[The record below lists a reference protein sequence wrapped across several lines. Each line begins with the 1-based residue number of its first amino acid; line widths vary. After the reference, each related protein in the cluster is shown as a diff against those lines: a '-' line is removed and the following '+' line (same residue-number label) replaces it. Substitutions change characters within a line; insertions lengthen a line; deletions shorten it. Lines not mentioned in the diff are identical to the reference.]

1 MVLLRTISLFLV
13 AATALAVPHGKDHD
27 HHGKG
32 HGKGHGHHG
41 KDTNAWKK
49 NIKNVVVLVQENRS
63 FDSFAGGL
71 SYSKD
76 IDGLLHHKYCNPA
89 DVTNPKSEQVC
100 ANALAKAD
108 NAVGDDPNHSMTG
121 INVQLFGTTTPDEAA
136 IKAGTLKPSMEG
148 FISEQ
153 MYAYKTNNLTRVS
166 QAINYYTPEHIPV
179 FNTLAENFVLFD
191 RWFCDVSGPTNPNRA
206 YLTSGT
212 SHGHGR
218 NDDAFNYGGLPQKS
232 IFQQLSEKNI
242 TWINYSNSTTSP
254 KGYIAPGD
262 EGVKGFNPD
271 SLFYEWTVKN
281 DIAKDHV
288 KPFSQFLTDAKNGE
302 LPTFTYINP
311 ECCDFDSF
319 HPPSPATL
327 GEQFVKLVYEALRS
341 SPQWK
346 DTLFILTFDEHGGFG
361 DHVQPPSNVPAGDD
375 LTYTENKHVFDFTR
389 LGVRVPTLLL
399 SDWVPKGVVEHKGTN
414 NGKEYTHSSILGFLA
429 KLWDLDNLTP
439 RTAYAST
446 FEHLILDKPRTD
458 VPDVLPK
465 PVSFRVQLP

>member
-1 MVLLRTISLFLV
+1 MVLLRTISLFLI
-13 AATALAVPHGKDHD
+13 ATTALAAPQ
-27 HHGKG
+27 KG
-32 HGKGHGHHG
+32 EDIKHRAV
-41 KDTNAWKK
+41 DPNAWKK

-76 IDGLLHHKYCNPA
+76 IDGLLNREYCNPSN
-89 DVTNPKSEQVC
+89 VLFPNGEKVC

-108 NAVGDDPNHSMTG
+108 NAVGDDPNHSMMG
-121 INVQLFGTTTPDEAA
+121 VNMQLYGTKYPDEDA
-136 IKAGTLKPSMEG
+136 IKAGTLKPTMDG
-148 FISEQ
+148 FITEQ
-153 MYAYKTNNLTRVS
+153 KLTHLTTNSTRAS

-179 FNTLAENFVLFD
+179 FSALAENFVLFD
-191 RWFCDVSGPTNPNRA
+191 RWFSDVSGPTNPNRA

-212 SHGHGR
+212 SHGHGW
-218 NDDAFNYGGLPQKS
+218 NDLAFNYGGLPQKS

-242 TWINYSNSTTSP
+242 TWINYSNTTTSP
-254 KGYIAPGD
+254 KGYMEPADLFKGY
-262 EGVKGFNPD
+262 KGFNPD

-281 DIAKDHV
+281 NVAKDHV
-288 KPFSQFLTDAKNGE
+288 KPLSKFLEDAKNGE
-302 LPTFTYINP
+302 LPAFSYINP

-327 GEQFVKLVYEALRS
+327 GEKFVKLIYETLRT
-341 SPQWK
+341 SPQWNQ
-346 DTLFILTFDEHGGFG
+346 TLFILTFDEHGGFG
-361 DHVQPPSNVPAGDD
+361 DHVPPPANVPAGDD
-375 LTYTENKHVFDFTR
+375 KTYSEFFHKFDFTR

-399 SDWVPKGVVEHKGTN
+399 SDWVPKGVVEHKGAN
-414 NGKEYTHSSILGFLA
+414 NGGEYTHSSILGFLA

-458 VPDVLPK
+458 ALDVLPK
-465 PVSFRVQLP
+465 PVSFAIKLP